1 MEVAVWRVAGMTEGI
16 SVTVKEGSIVVD
28 GEGATDFWVE
38 IVKIPVDVDL
48 VVLAGMGIEVVLP
61 RVNCGAARLV
71 FWAVEI
77 VFVPVRGIKGA
88 AALVVPS
95 PF

>member
-71 FWAVEI
+71 FWAVGI